1 MRLMMF
7 VVSIGSVIG
16 AAALLFY
23 LVEYPAR
30 TRLRNL
36 LGKIDAQPSRPDTMA
51 TRNDARIKATY

>member
-1 MRLMMF
+1 MLF
-7 VVSIGSVIG
+7 AVSIGLVVG

-23 LVEYPAR
+23 LVEYPVR

-36 LGKIDAQPSRPDTMA
+36 LGRIDAQPSRPDEMA